1 VLALGVVI
9 VAGRPPHLDAQSIAA
24 GTVELPRGADT
35 VGAGGVRVLLHRVG
49 RDVQGPVD
57 STVADRHGRFRIA
70 FHPDT
75 TALYLLSARHGGI
88 EYFSSPVHTNPARPD
103 TAIKLM
109 VYDTSSSAPV
119 AVAARHIVI
128 PRPADDGS
136 RTVLD
141 LLVLR
146 NAGLRARVS
155 ADSSQPAWGARLP
168 SGTAGIDVGEGD
180 LSPNAVMRRGD
191 SVLVFAPLAPGDKQ
205 LTLQYLI
212 PSNRLAIDF
221 PTATGG
227 PVDFL
232 LEEGSAKVAGGTIA
246 FADSQLIEGRWFHR
260 WTGRVNGA
268 QVMHLTLPRPGG
280 VPRVL
285 LVGLV
290 GALAL
295 VLAVAG
301 WRAVARR
308 PAAREAPTP
317 GHLLDALAEL
327 DARYEGREAEVP
339 ADEWE
344 RYRNERA
351 RLKAAL
357 DRALAGAVM
366 PR

>member
-1 VLALGVVI
+1 
-9 VAGRPPHLDAQSIAA
+9 
-24 GTVELPRGADT
+24 
-35 VGAGGVRVLLHRVG
+35 VRVLLHRVG
-49 RDVQGPVD
+49 RDSQGPID

-70 FHPDT
+70 FRPDT

-103 TAIKLM
+103 TAIRLM
-109 VYDTSSSAPV
+109 VYDTSSSA
-119 AVAARHIVI
+119 AIAIGARHIVV
-128 PRPADDGS
+128 PRPAGDGS

-146 NAGLRARVS
+146 NSGTLARVAADSTRPAWSAGL
-155 ADSSQPAWGARLP
+155 PP
-168 SGTAGIDVGEGD
+168 GTAGIDVGESD
-180 LSPNAVMRRGD
+180 LSPEAVTRRGD

-205 LTLQYLI
+205 LTLQYLV
-212 PSNRLAIDF
+212 PADTRAVDF

-232 LEEGSAKVAGGTIA
+232 LEEGSATIAGGTIA
-246 FADSQLIEGRWFHR
+246 LADSQLIEGRWFHR
-260 WTGRVNGA
+260 WSGRVEGA
-268 QVMHLTLPRPGG
+268 QVIHLTLPHPGRA
-280 VPRVL
+280 PRFL
-285 LVGLV
+285 LAGLV

-295 VLAVAG
+295 VLALAG

-308 PAAREAPTP
+308 SGGGETP
-317 GHLLDALAEL
+317 PPGRLLDALAEL
-327 DARYEGREAEVP
+327 DAHYAGREAEVP

-344 RYRNERA
+344 RYRSERA

-357 DRALAGAVM
+357 EHALAGGSM